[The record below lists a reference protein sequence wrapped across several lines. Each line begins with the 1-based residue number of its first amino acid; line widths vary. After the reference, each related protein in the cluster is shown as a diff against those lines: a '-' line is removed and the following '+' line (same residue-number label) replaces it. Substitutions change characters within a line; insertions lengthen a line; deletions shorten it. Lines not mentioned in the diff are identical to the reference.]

1 MFDARMQGDPL
12 AGATVEQASGCP
24 GQRLAAVNRAI
35 AAITAGGG
43 TVPTDLRGQARILE
57 YEILEGRFD
66 NVPV

>member
-1 MFDARMQGDPL
+1 MLNARMQRDPL
-12 AGATVEQASGCP
+12 AGAAMDLASGCP

-57 YEILEGRFD
+57 AEILEGRFD